1 MSLKAHNHNDLKFQP
16 EELRMLTGMAEKKMW
31 CIYLSFEHKVFD
43 NALLN
48 LCRPTVH
55 CTHRVDILTLGYCN
69 WDLQIDYIAMNTVW
83 KSMNNRECALLC
95 VFWRWMVV
103 HHQTWQFL
111 IFQINVIPQKQGGK
125 SDQCGWCCHCSSPL
139 VSFSPL
145 ISPSFSWKLQKS

>member
-1 MSLKAHNHNDLKFQP
+1 MSLKAHNHNVLKFQP
-16 EELRMLTGMAEKKMW
+16 EELRMLTGMAEKK
-31 CIYLSFEHKVFD
+31 CDVYICHLNIRYLIM
-43 NALLN
+43 
-48 LCRPTVH
+48 H
-55 CTHRVDILTLGYCN
+55 CWTCVDLQSTTHTVDILTLGYCN
-69 WDLQIDYIAMNTVW
+69 WDLQVDYIAMNTVW